1 MSLASVAYSLRFN
14 PKKMHIDYWE
24 FTDVGKVRSANEDSL
39 GSAHTPHGHLF
50 VVSDG
55 MGGHKG
61 GATASALAVKS
72 IIEFFRRPREG
83 TPDSLIRAA
92 IEFANTQI
100 FATALHE
107 PELQGMGATCV
118 VLLITPDGRAWY
130 GHVGDSRIYLYR
142 KASLQ
147 ALTKDHSWVQY
158 LVDTGEITQAEAA
171 NHPQKNRILRA
182 LGTDEDVKPD
192 VPVQAHPLKDDDVFL
207 LCSDGLCGLLEDAE
221 LQQLMNNS
229 PVSEMAA
236 RCLQAALDKGGT
248 DNVSVLLVRV
258 KNPETQLDATSRKRR
273 NKLMMGL
280 GALVF
285 LLAGWATWLY
295 LKPTEPIYTTRNKTS
310 LPDTARLKSKKTTP
324 VDSTKDSSKT
334 DKGKSEKTNPVNTNR
349 PAGSTEPASKTTSNT
364 KSDQDQKGTKPQT
377 TPQNQGKAKPS
388 SPDTSSGNRK

>member
-158 LVDTGEITQAEAA
+158 LVDTGEITQVEAA

-192 VPVQAHPLKDDDVFL
+192 VPLQAHPLKDDDVFL

-258 KNPETQLDATSRKRR
+258 KNPETQQDATSPKRR
-273 NKLMMGL
+273 NFLMIGL
-280 GALVF
+280 GAF
-285 LLAGWATWLY
+285 LLLVGWASWLY
-295 LKPTEPIYTTRNKTS
+295 LKPTAFVKSTS
-310 LPDTARLKSKKTTP
+310 LKDTQTDTSAVNKQQTLNNTSDTSVRLQNSETQTNTSSDTANQNR
-324 VDSTKDSSKT
+324 TKANP
-334 DKGKSEKTNPVNTNR
+334 EKNK
-349 PAGSTEPASKTTSNT
+349 ASGQTTSNNPDHGGNVKT
-364 KSDQDQKGTKPQT
+364 LDT
-377 TPQNQGKAKPS
+377 AKEV
-388 SPDTSSGNRK
+388 KK

>member
-83 TPDSLIRAA
+83 TPDSLISAA

-118 VLLITPDGRAWY
+118 VLLITPDGRAWH

-192 VPVQAHPLKDDDVFL
+192 VPLQAHPLKDDDVFL

-229 PVSEMAA
+229 PISDMAA

-258 KNPETQLDATSRKRR
+258 KNPETQQDAASRKRR

-280 GALVF
+280 GALL
-285 LLAGWATWLY
+285 LLAGWTSWLY
-295 LKPTEPIYTTRNKTS
+295 LKPAALVKSTSPKNTQTDTSAVNKQQTLNSSSDTS
-310 LPDTARLKSKKTTP
+310 VGLQNSETQTNTSADTATQNR
-324 VDSTKDSSKT
+324 TKANP
-334 DKGKSEKTNPVNTNR
+334 EKNK
-349 PAGSTEPASKTTSNT
+349 ASVQTTSN
-364 KSDQDQKGTKPQT
+364 
-377 TPQNQGKAKPS
+377 
-388 SPDTSSGNRK
+388 SPDHGGQINVKTGDTAKRVKK

>member
-1 MSLASVAYSLRFN
+1 MQ
-14 PKKMHIDYWE
+14 IDHWE
-24 FTDVGKVRSANEDSL
+24 LTDVGKVRSANEDSL
-39 GSAHTPHGHLF
+39 GSAHTQHGHLF

-61 GATASALAVKS
+61 GATASALTVKS
-72 IIEFFRRPREG
+72 IIEFFHLSHEG
-83 TPDSLIRAA
+83 KPDCLIRAA

-130 GHVGDSRIYLYR
+130 GHVGDSRMYLYR
-142 KASLQ
+142 KAYLQ

-192 VPVQAHPLKDDDVFL
+192 VPAEAQPLKDDDVFL
-207 LCSDGLCGLLEDAE
+207 LCSDGLCGLLADED

-248 DNVSVLLVRV
+248 DNVSVVLVRV
-258 KNPETQLDATSRKRR
+258 KNPETNLDATSLKRW
-273 NKLMMGL
+273 NILIIGL
-280 GALVF
+280 GSLL
-285 LLAGWATWLY
+285 LLAVWTSWLY
-295 LKPTEPIYTTRNKTS
+295 LKPATPFQSLSPKDMQPGISAVNKKQAVISYSDTLEPILGQESQLKTQS
-310 LPDTARLKSKKTTP
+310 NTAAQKQTSTNPENSQDLVQTNGKRLDNQ
-324 VDSTKDSSKT
+324 V
-334 DKGKSEKTNPVNTNR
+334 KTNNR
-349 PAGSTEPASKTTSNT
+349 IIVTASGGEK
-364 KSDQDQKGTKPQT
+364 
-377 TPQNQGKAKPS
+377 
-388 SPDTSSGNRK
+388 